1 MACRSWL
8 AHRVLGLCMGL
19 VVMSPQAVLAQLPN
33 CEPFPHS
40 KTDSPDPVNQ
50 GNDVTYTI
58 TLASLLEPTCF
69 LFDDPLPANTTFQSL
84 LAPGWTCTVPP
95 VGSNGTVHCSIGPT
109 GPQVLTLVVRVD
121 PDFSGTLSNVATV
134 GWSVAPSCP
143 PPPQCT
149 VEETTTVDV
158 PVELIEFRVE

>member
-121 PDFSGTLSNVATV
+121 PDFSGTCRTSPRWGGPWLRPARRRHSARWRRRRPWT
-134 GWSVAPSCP
+134 SRSS
-143 PPPQCT
+143 
-149 VEETTTVDV
+149 
-158 PVELIEFRVE
+158 